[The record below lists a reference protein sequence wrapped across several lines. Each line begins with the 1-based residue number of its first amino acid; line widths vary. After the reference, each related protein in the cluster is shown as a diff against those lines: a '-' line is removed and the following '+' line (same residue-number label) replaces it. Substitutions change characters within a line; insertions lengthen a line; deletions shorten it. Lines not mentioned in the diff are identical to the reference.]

1 MSWEHDYSE
10 ADLDEYHRSPEPN
23 LGSPEWRLQQAHE
36 HISDDDE
43 TGQHRKRH
51 NLTVARVDRL
61 LAEAHRLVELGH
73 EDLQRLLEGDL
84 ALDDEH
90 YNWIPPAFADLEGER
105 AGADD
110 PETYAS
116 QLAARYAV
124 PLVTISSS
132 ILAWYARLIFLR
144 QNPKRRGKKNPAYAK
159 FNYRQIEWWRQVLEG
174 DDGELIS
181 ECDLH
186 FLAVRC
192 MEEGE
197 ELTSAKIVDQLDRLG
212 NPPESWNKKY
222 PRREWT
228 WGEAAEFMA
237 SEVKKRDM
245 GDEPAVGFEF
255 FLGDQGG
262 MKISQI
268 RTPAK
273 RGEWLNR
280 PVRNPERFSSDPPG

>member
-1 MSWEHDYSE
+1 MSWEHDYSP
-10 ADLDEYHRSPEPN
+10 ADLDEYHRSPEPK

-36 HISDDDE
+36 HIGDDDE

-73 EDLQRLLEGDL
+73 EDLQRLLDGDL

-90 YNWIPPAFADLEGER
+90 YNWIEPAFADLEGES

-144 QNPKRRGKKNPAYAK
+144 ENPRRPGKKNPAYAK

-174 DDGELIS
+174 GDGELIS
-181 ECDLH
+181 EFDLH

-197 ELTSAKIVDQLDRLG
+197 ELTSAKIVDLLRAQG
-212 NPPESWNKKY
+212 NPPESFGKDGS
-222 PRREWT
+222 RREWT
-228 WGEAAEFMA
+228 WSEAVEFMDA
-237 SEVKKRDM
+237 EVRKHGKEN
-245 GDEPAVGFEF
+245 EPAVGFEF
-255 FLGDQGG
+255 WLGDQGG
-262 MKISQI
+262 MKFSQI

-273 RGEWLNR
+273 PGEWLNR
-280 PVRNPERFSSDPPG
+280 PVRNPEHFSADPPE